1 MTESERP
8 SGEGSE
14 LEGGGTDQTWGQ
26 GEGQHEPTIPEPD
39 DQADTEDAPPASYAD
54 GTARQLDDP
63 DLPLAREDEG
73 MDR

>member
-1 MTESERP
+1 MSELEREP
-8 SGEGSE
+8 AAEPSE

-26 GEGQHEPTIPEPD
+26 GEGQHEPTIPGTD
-39 DQADTEDAPPASYAD
+39 AEDETPSTYSG
-54 GTARQLDDP
+54 GTPVDLDDP